1 MSFYHLS
8 LEAIID
14 VSVLLLISS
23 FTSVPVFYS
32 FMHSVCCFIFAS
44 DCHLSPLSLCLFLLA
59 ISIPHFCIVSIHDCC
74 RTLYRGVADFSV
86 VFHSLVFI
94 SSFITTL
101 HTAICFCPSLF
112 PLVSVPILLW
122 FSWCLLLHVRR
133 RYLTALPV
141 VLFLLF
147 AALCIIYFGIVLTVL
162 DSCLFTFS

>member
-1 MSFYHLS
+1 
-8 LEAIID
+8 
-14 VSVLLLISS
+14 
-23 FTSVPVFYS
+23 
-32 FMHSVCCFIFAS
+32 MHSVCCFIFAS

-59 ISIPHFCIVSIHDCC
+59 ISSPTFALSLSMIAVAHYIPVFC
-74 RTLYRGVADFSV
+74 GVADFSV
-86 VFHSLVFI
+86 VFHSIVFI

-133 RYLTALPV
+133 RFLTALPV

-147 AALCIIYFGIVLTVL
+147 SAQCFIYFGIVLTVL
-162 DSCLFTFS
+162 DSRLFTFSYCLFPAFTGCFISRLPMSPIGNCS